1 VPGPDE
7 LDAVVAFIA
16 DQQARLDR
24 RCTYVGLEADGIRA
38 ELDALTPTWADTVRT
53 VVDDDGALRGVVV
66 VEWDDALERSWILG
80 PWVAGDDATWRATAP
95 VLLDAALDQLP
106 DDVTRHEVCGDVSH
120 VLLAELAG
128 SRGWHRSE
136 VNHAL
141 VADRATIEGWRDPP
155 AHDDLRAAGE
165 DDLDFIRPL
174 HDAEFPDTYASADQ
188 LLGVDGGDDAWV
200 VLVDEG
206 LAGYAAG
213 KVQPDGEGYI
223 DFVAVHP
230 DARGRGVGRHLV
242 VALSRDL
249 LAACRSGRVN
259 LTVAERRTDARALY
273 ERLGFRADESFVAH
287 RSWTG

>member
-1 VPGPDE
+1 VPSPAE
-7 LDAVVAFIA
+7 LDEVVAFIA
-16 DQQARLDR
+16 AQQARLDR

-38 ELDALTPTWADTVRT
+38 ELDALTPAWAETVRT
-53 VVDDDGALRGVVV
+53 VADREGGLRGVVV
-66 VEWDDALERSWILG
+66 VEWDEALGRSWILG
-80 PWVAGDDATWRATAP
+80 PWVSDDDTAWRATAP

-106 DDVTRHEVCGDVSH
+106 DDITRHEVCGDVSH
-120 VLLAELAG
+120 GLLAELAAG
-128 SRGWHRSE
+128 RGWHRSE

-141 VADRATIEGWRDPP
+141 VADRATIEAWPDRP
-155 AHDDLRAAGE
+155 AGDDLRPATAN
-165 DDLDFIRPL
+165 DLEFIRPL

-188 LLGVDGGDDAWV
+188 LLAADGEDDWV
-200 VLVDEG
+200 VLVDE
-206 LAGYAAG
+206 ARTGYAAG

-230 DARGRGVGRHLV
+230 DARGRGIGRRLV
-242 VALSRDL
+242 VALGQDL

-273 ERLGFRADESFVAH
+273 ERLGFRTDESFVAH